1 MVFLQVESNW
11 AIFVEC
17 KTVKW
22 SFGNPDDEFL
32 AFVVNFLTAL
42 AQIGEE
48 LFGQHGIA
56 QINFDVKKHAGFRPS
71 EVFVVSLEN
80 KFFLI
85 MSDPSTT
92 MKLIDA
98 HGGIVHEVQEIM
110 SAVLVGQASMLY
122 AQCIT
127 ELPDEETRDYFESI
141 WQNIILDISDKY
153 REDINKI
160 VGKSAS
166 NFSMLYF
173 EDLLFLHYYL
183 RKQPELTRPMSPKGW
198 GLVSHMSG
206 GEIPLDFHVEKDPV
220 VLAGYLAIIIS
231 FLMTLFDSK
240 PRSLVFGTN
249 NIQSLSFSHG
259 EEYFLTIDAP
269 FIELALDPE
278 FYDSFFEMSD
288 SVLKDLE
295 ASLKKRITEEILIS
309 QTQELEKMDIKPLL
323 ENYVLQSKTIQ
334 IPKKD
339 GIQRRNFIARIF
351 GRL

>member
-1 MVFLQVESNW
+1 MQVDPNW
-11 AIFVEC
+11 AIFVES
-17 KTVKW
+17 KSVKW

-32 AFVVNFLTAL
+32 TFVTNFLTAL
-42 AQIGEE
+42 SQIGEE

-56 QINFDVKKHAGFRPS
+56 QINFDVKKRAGFRSS

-98 HGGIVHEVQEIM
+98 HGGIAHEVQEIM
-110 SAVLVGQASMLY
+110 SAVLVGQAAMLY
-122 AQCIT
+122 AQHIT
-127 ELPDEETRDYFESI
+127 EADEETRDYLESI
-141 WQNIILDISDKY
+141 WQNIIIDISDSY
-153 REDINKI
+153 TEDIDKI

-166 NFSMLYF
+166 NFSMLSF

-183 RKQPELTRPMSPKGW
+183 RKQPELTRPLSPKGW

-206 GEIPLDFHVEKDPV
+206 GEIPLDFQVEKDPV

-240 PRSLVFGTN
+240 PKSLVFGTN
-249 NIQSLSFSHG
+249 NIQSLSFVHG
-259 EEYFLTIDAP
+259 EEYFLSIDAP
-269 FIELALDPE
+269 FSELSMDEE
-278 FYDSFFEMSD
+278 FYSGFFSMNNT
-288 SVLKDLE
+288 VLEDLGE
-295 ASLKKRITEEILIS
+295 SLKKRITEEILALK
-309 QTQELEKMDIKPLL
+309 TQELESMDIKTLL
-323 ENYVLQSKTIQ
+323 DNYVLQSKTIE
-334 IPKKD
+334 IPQKPLQK
-339 GIQRRNFIARIF
+339 RKFLSRIF

>member
-1 MVFLQVESNW
+1 VVFLQVESNW

-92 MKLIDA
+92 MKL
-98 HGGIVHEVQEIM
+98 
-110 SAVLVGQASMLY
+110 
-122 AQCIT
+122 
-127 ELPDEETRDYFESI
+127 DEETRDYFESI

>member
-1 MVFLQVESNW
+1 MQVDPNW
-11 AIFVEC
+11 LLFVEG
-17 KTVKW
+17 KSVKW

-32 AFVVNFLTAL
+32 TIVVNFLTAL

-56 QINFDVKKHAGFRPS
+56 QINFDVKHRAGFRSS

-98 HGGIVHEVQEIM
+98 HGGIASEIQEIM
-110 SAVLVGQASMLY
+110 SAVLVGQAAMLY

-127 ELPDEETRDYFESI
+127 ELPDEGTRDYFEAI
-141 WQNIILDISDKY
+141 WQNIIIDISDGY
-153 REDINKI
+153 SEDIDKI

-166 NFSMLYF
+166 NFSMLSF

-183 RKQPELTRPMSPKGW
+183 RKQPELTRPLSPKGW
-198 GLVSHMSG
+198 ALVSHMSG

-231 FLMTLFDSK
+231 FLMSLFDAK
-240 PRSLVFGTN
+240 PKSLVFGTH
-249 NIQSLSFSHG
+249 NIQSLSFVHG
-259 EEYFLTIDAP
+259 EDYFLSIDAP
-269 FIELALDPE
+269 FIELALNSE
-278 FYDSFFEMSD
+278 FYDYFFGMSNL
-288 SVLKDLE
+288 VQQDLGE
-295 ASLKKRITEEILIS
+295 SLKKRITEEILTS
-309 QTQELEKMDIKPLL
+309 QTQELEALDIETLL
-323 ENYVLQSKTIQ
+323 NNYVLKSKTIK
-334 IPKKD
+334 IPKQE
-339 GIQRRNFIARIF
+339 IQKRHFLARIL